1 MAWKENG
8 PSKLN
13 PRLGELDHLASRTY
27 RVDTWLLH
35 RYINMLLVSLLGNKN
50 TCVLL
55 GGGRECSG
63 GCGIKTMTKTGK
75 APSCS
80 PGTGSFR
87 GRTVLSDHSL
97 TIQDTSKGQF
107 PGCHMPL

>member
-13 PRLGELDHLASRTY
+13 PRLRELDHLASRTY

-55 GGGRECSG
+55 GEE
-63 GCGIKTMTKTGK
+63 
-75 APSCS
+75 AEN
-80 PGTGSFR
+80 
-87 GRTVLSDHSL
+87 VLEAVA
-97 TIQDTSKGQF
+97 SK
-107 PGCHMPL
+107 L